1 MPINRKLQHLEN
13 YVDTKNLKDDSVLDS
28 KLGPLVEKMMPF
40 LFTGGDGISD
50 NSDVVVLTALD
61 GSAQALPDNAIISKY
76 TIDVTTP
83 LAGNSSTVAF
93 GCVTDGAAMI
103 KAATAFNHA
112 SLVAATQVTALPV
125 LSKKLTA
132 ARNVIGT
139 IAGADMTAG
148 VLVLY
153 ITYFEGQ

>member
-83 LAGNSSTVAF
+83 LAGDSSTVAF
-93 GCVTDGAAMI
+93 GCVTDGA
-103 KAATAFNHA
+103 
-112 SLVAATQVTALPV
+112 V